1 MKLLIIESPGKQK
14 TIQTYLGS
22 EWKVLASLGH
32 IRALEQNIDFIQNDF
47 EPKYEFLKEKATAI
61 KQLKE
66 TAKEADDIYLGRSEE
81 RRVGKECA

>member
-14 TIQTYLGS
+14 TIQKYLGS

-47 EPKYEFLKEKATAI
+47 EPKY
-61 KQLKE
+61 
-66 TAKEADDIYLGRSEE
+66 
-81 RRVGKECA
+81 